1 MMKMMRTT
9 KTTHGIKKMQ
19 MIGKIMKIRLK
30 FKMMMKKK
38 IMMMKKMMMRI
49 ILGIRKTKMIGK

>member
-38 IMMMKKMMMRI
+38 MMKKMMMRI